1 MPPSKLMSLDDVL
14 DLPCPE
20 PERCI
25 AYGAEPSQFGYLR
38 LPNGAGPHPTAI
50 VVHGGCWRSQYD
62 IDHIASFAHALR
74 ATGIATWTIEYRR
87 VGDPGGGWPGTFLDV
102 AAATDCLRLIA
113 AEHQLDLTRVITVG
127 HSAGGQLALWLAG
140 RWKLPR
146 KSAIRGGAP
155 LGLKGVVSLAA
166 VDDLRRAL
174 AESVCGD
181 MAGRLIGGTPEAFP
195 RRYAEASP
203 IELVPLGVRQH
214 LLHGALDPIVPVAF
228 ARDFAAASARA
239 GDAVALTVV
248 EDTGHFEPIAPTS
261 KAWPAVRDAIL
272 DLAG

>member
-1 MPPSKLMSLDDVL
+1 
-14 DLPCPE
+14 
-20 PERCI
+20 
-25 AYGAEPSQFGYLR
+25 
-38 LPNGAGPHPTAI
+38 
-50 VVHGGCWRSQYD
+50 
-62 IDHIASFAHALR
+62 
-74 ATGIATWTIEYRR
+74 
-87 VGDPGGGWPGTFLDV
+87 
-102 AAATDCLRLIA
+102 
-113 AEHQLDLTRVITVG
+113 
-127 HSAGGQLALWLAG
+127 
-140 RWKLPR
+140 
-146 KSAIRGGAP
+146 
-155 LGLKGVVSLAA
+155 
-166 VDDLRRAL
+166 DLRRAL